1 MTPPRSLPRTD
12 HASLDAPSQAGKLA
26 VVTGANSGTGF
37 HTALELARRGARV
50 VLACR
55 NPAKAG
61 DALRRLEAEVP
72 DAAAEV
78 AALDLSDLTSVRAF
92 AAAFGARGQ
101 ALDVL

>member
-1 MTPPRSLPRTD
+1 MTPPRSLPRT
-12 HASLDAPSQAGKLA
+12 SQAGKLA

-37 HTALELARRGARV
+37 HTALELPRRGARV

-55 NPAKAG
+55 NPAKAE

-72 DAAAEV
+72 DAAAELCT
-78 AALDLSDLTSVRAF
+78 LDLSDLKSVRAF

-101 ALDVL
+101 ALDVLVNNA